1 MQQVHKKPSK
11 EKLMFKV
18 AKGAL
23 LPADSF
29 THERLRVRRYRIGDL
44 VSVSISKIRSPG
56 FNRLAHRIGQLVV
69 ENIDDFRGM
78 SSHEAL
84 KRLQLEANAGCEEMA
99 LKIKPSFLGTVIG
112 YLKNPAMRV
121 VFKFFADAIGF
132 DVRESGMVIVRM
144 PKSLSFE
151 SMDQGEY
158 YEVVRKI
165 CNHIAEVYWHELDPE
180 QIEHMADSFVE
191 AA

>member
-1 MQQVHKKPSK
+1 
-11 EKLMFKV
+11 
-18 AKGAL
+18 
-23 LPADSF
+23 
-29 THERLRVRRYRIGDL
+29 
-44 VSVSISKIRSPG
+44 
-56 FNRLAHRIGQLVV
+56 
-69 ENIDDFRGM
+69 
-78 SSHEAL
+78 
-84 KRLQLEANAGCEEMA
+84 MA